1 MSDAPVTLSW
11 LAARTPPPPQ
21 VLFDRLQARVRDAP
35 SGNGGGAAD
44 PLPGPPSGAQ
54 HGAELAGP
62 APSEIGPVAR
72 LLAWHAVGLLADLC
86 REPAGPGTK
95 SLATTDADTRG
106 RLRERAYRLLEAD
119 ALLTY
124 ALEAAA
130 EEGPDAVRALASWVS
145 ASRLA
150 SLLAEADAA

>member
-1 MSDAPVTLSW
+1 MSDAPATLSW

-21 VLFDRLQARVRDAP
+21 ALFDRLQARVRDP
-35 SGNGGGAAD
+35 RGGNGGGAAD
-44 PLPGPPSGAQ
+44 AGPPGAARPRDAQ
-54 HGAELAGP
+54 AGP

-72 LLAWHAVGLLADLC
+72 SLAEHAVGLLAELC
-86 REPAGPGTK
+86 REPAGPGSK
-95 SLATTDADTRG
+95 ALATADADARG
-106 RLRERAYRLLEAD
+106 RLHERAYRLLEAD

-130 EEGPDAVRALASWVS
+130 EDGPDAVRALASWLS

-150 SLLAEADAA
+150 TLLPEAGAA